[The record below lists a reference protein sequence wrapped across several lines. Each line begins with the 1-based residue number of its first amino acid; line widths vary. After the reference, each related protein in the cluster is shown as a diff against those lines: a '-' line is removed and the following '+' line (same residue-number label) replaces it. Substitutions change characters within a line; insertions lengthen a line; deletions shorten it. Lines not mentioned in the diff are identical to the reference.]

1 MDFFFFFLPDAQKNV
16 NPVETAELSVTLAEV
31 MIL

>member
-1 MDFFFFFLPDAQKNV
+1 MDFFFFLPDAQKNV
-16 NPVETAELSVTLAEV
+16 SPVETAELSVTLAEM